1 MTNLK
6 LETIQP
12 WTPHPSAAPLTE
24 RDDGRFIIRANGT
37 RTCVGGWQM
46 TFAGAKAERAY
57 LIEVKVEQSEID
69 NPHDTL
75 RCAAYWGE
83 LPPTSVKTGNPEV
96 TGWDYLLQ
104 EQFNTQIL
112 RFQRCLS
119 PEQDDVSLTL
129 RFTLRW
135 STKGSSTWSLPQI
148 EEASTDEIPT
158 HMRQSIKIA
167 VVTGKK
173 NQRQSPFTT
182 VDDNISFYA
191 PLCEAASQK
200 NPSLIVLPEIA
211 LQWGIKGSPIDL
223 AVPVTGPET
232 EVFADI
238 ARRYRLRI
246 MLGMLERDEDAVY
259 NSAVL
264 ISPNGQIDGLY
275 RKVHLAVGGEIES
288 GISPGEGFPVF
299 ETEIGRIGCN
309 ICMDSSVTES
319 SRMVGLNGADF
330 LLLPIMGDHRAWQPG
345 LRIFDPDRFRGI
357 MQTRA
362 MDNQVCMVVAV
373 NRTEGSCIIDRLG
386 NVLAWNHGDKEFI
399 LAKINVS
406 DGYRPASK
414 GCFRSIN
421 WMQRRP
427 HLYQAFVDNHNRG
440 SLLTKPY

>member
-1 MTNLK
+1 MC
-6 LETIQP
+6 I
-12 WTPHPSAAPLTE
+12 
-24 RDDGRFIIRANGT
+24 RD
-37 RTCVGGWQM
+37 
-46 TFAGAKAERAY
+46 
-57 LIEVKVEQSEID
+57 
-69 NPHDTL
+69 
-75 RCAAYWGE
+75 
-83 LPPTSVKTGNPEV
+83 
-96 TGWDYLLQ
+96 
-104 EQFNTQIL
+104 
-112 RFQRCLS
+112 
-119 PEQDDVSLTL
+119 
-129 RFTLRW
+129 
-135 STKGSSTWSLPQI
+135 
-148 EEASTDEIPT
+148 
-158 HMRQSIKIA
+158 
-167 VVTGKK
+167 
-173 NQRQSPFTT
+173 
-182 VDDNISFYA
+182 SFYA

-386 NVLAWNHGDKEFI
+386 NVLA
-399 LAKINVS
+399 L
-406 DGYRPASK
+406 
-414 GCFRSIN
+414 
-421 WMQRRP
+421 
-427 HLYQAFVDNHNRG
+427 
-440 SLLTKPY
+440 SLIHI

>member
-1 MTNLK
+1 MRYL
-6 LETIQP
+6 L
-12 WTPHPSAAPLTE
+12 
-24 RDDGRFIIRANGT
+24 
-37 RTCVGGWQM
+37 TCVNRS
-46 TFAGAKAERAY
+46 K
-57 LIEVKVEQSEID
+57 
-69 NPHDTL
+69 
-75 RCAAYWGE
+75 
-83 LPPTSVKTGNPEV
+83 
-96 TGWDYLLQ
+96 LL
-104 EQFNTQIL
+104 
-112 RFQRCLS
+112 
-119 PEQDDVSLTL
+119 
-129 RFTLRW
+129 
-135 STKGSSTWSLPQI
+135 
-148 EEASTDEIPT
+148 
-158 HMRQSIKIA
+158 

-173 NQRQSPFTT
+173 NQRQGPFTI

-191 PLCEAASQK
+191 SLCETASREK
-200 NPSLIVLPEIA
+200 PSLIVLPEIA

-223 AVPVTGPET
+223 AVPLTGRET
-232 EVFADI
+232 KVFVDI
-238 ARRYRLRI
+238 ARRYRLRV

-264 ISPNGQIDGLY
+264 ISPSGQIDGVY

-345 LRIFDPDRFRGI
+345 LRVFDPNRFRGI

-362 MDNQVCMVVAV
+362 MDNQVCMAVAV

-399 LAKINVS
+399 LAEINVS
-406 DGYRPASK
+406 DRYRPTSK

-427 HLYQAFVDNHNRG
+427 HLYQVFVDNHNRG

>member
-1 MTNLK
+1 M
-6 LETIQP
+6 
-12 WTPHPSAAPLTE
+12 
-24 RDDGRFIIRANGT
+24 GGT
-37 RTCVGGWQM
+37 
-46 TFAGAKAERAY
+46 
-57 LIEVKVEQSEID
+57 
-69 NPHDTL
+69 
-75 RCAAYWGE
+75 
-83 LPPTSVKTGNPEV
+83 TSYQCQTGNPEV
-96 TGWDYLLQ
+96 TGWDYLLP
-104 EQFNTQIL
+104 EQVDTQIL

-135 STKGSSTWSLPQI
+135 STKGSSTWSLPRI
-148 EEASTDEIPT
+148 EEISIDKIPN
-158 HMRQSIKIA
+158 HMLQSIKIA
-167 VVTGKK
+167 VVTGKN
-173 NQRQSPFTT
+173 NQRQGPFRTI
-182 VDDNISFYA
+182 DDNISFYA
-191 PLCEAASQK
+191 PLCEAASQED
-200 NPSLIVLPEIA
+200 PSLIVLPEIA

-223 AVPVTGPET
+223 AVPVAGPET

-238 ARRYRLRI
+238 ARRYQLRI
-246 MLGMLERDEDAVY
+246 MLGMLERDDDAVY

-264 ISPNGQIDGLY
+264 INPNGQVDGLY

-288 GISPGEGFPVF
+288 GILPGEGFPVF

-345 LRIFDPDRFRGI
+345 LRVFDPGRFRGI

-386 NVLAWNHGDKEFI
+386 NVLAWNHGEKEFI
-399 LAKINVS
+399 QAIINIS

-427 HLYQAFVDNHNRG
+427 HLYQVFVDNHNRG